1 MGDPR
6 KARKQ
11 YSRPR
16 SPWRADQLAQ
26 ELYLLGTFGLR
37 NKRELWRSQTHLS
50 SVRKQARTLLA
61 ATEQVR
67 LREEKKLLDSL
78 RRGGLVAEAA
88 TLDDI
93 LSLTVEDV
101 LSRRLQTIVFKKGMA
116 LSPLHARQ
124 LIVHGHVKIGNRV
137 ITIPG
142 YGVGHE
148 EESMITLVGNAHAG
162 THPPPA
168 EGKGEGV
175 SAPQQETKAESQE
188 EEKGTAEAAVGVEAQ
203 AAAPVTER

>member
-1 MGDPR
+1 MGDPK

-16 SPWRADQLAQ
+16 SPWRTDQLAQ

-37 NKRELWRSQTHLS
+37 NKRELWKVQTQLS

-61 ATEQVR
+61 ATEAVR

-78 RRGGLVAEAA
+78 RRRGLVREEA

-101 LSRRLQTIVFKKGMA
+101 LARRLQTMVFKKGMA
-116 LSPLHARQ
+116 LSPLHSRQ
-124 LIVHGHVKIGNRV
+124 LVVHGHVSVGRRV

-142 YGVGHE
+142 YEVGGHE
-148 EESMITLVGNAHAG
+148 EG
-162 THPPPA
+162 TIALIGGTAKAETAAPRPTEAPA
-168 EGKGEGV
+168 EQ
-175 SAPQQETKAESQE
+175 P
-188 EEKGTAEAAVGVEAQ
+188 AEAK
-203 AAAPVTER
+203 

>member
-37 NKRELWRSQTHLS
+37 NKRELWKAETRLS
-50 SVRKQARTLLA
+50 SVRKQARILLA
-61 ATEQVR
+61 ATQTVR

-78 RRGGLVAEAA
+78 RRRGFIGDAA

-101 LSRRLQTIVFKKGMA
+101 LQRRLQSMVFKKGMA
-116 LSPLHARQ
+116 LSPLHSRQ
-124 LIVHGHVKIGNRV
+124 LIVHGHVSVGGRV
-137 ITIPG
+137 VTVPG
-142 YGVGHE
+142 YEVEGRE
-148 EESMITLVGNAHAG
+148 ENRITVIGGAPRGPATG
-162 THPPPA
+162 EAQSQPA
-168 EGKGEGV
+168 EV
-175 SAPQQETKAESQE
+175 P
-188 EEKGTAEAAVGVEAQ
+188 AEAK
-203 AAAPVTER
+203 

>member
-37 NKRELWRSQTHLS
+37 NKRELWKAETLLS
-50 SVRKQARTLLA
+50 SIRKQARTLLA

-78 RRGGLVAEAA
+78 RRSGLVAEVA

-93 LSLTVEDV
+93 LSLTVEDL
-101 LSRRLQTIVFKKGMA
+101 LSRRLQTMVYRKGMA

-124 LIVHGHVKIGNRV
+124 LIVHGHVTIGGRV

-142 YGVGHE
+142 YEVGHNE
-148 EESMITLVGNAHAG
+148 EGTITLIGIE
-162 THPPPA
+162 T
-168 EGKGEGV
+168 K
-175 SAPQQETKAESQE
+175 SAPGPE
-188 EEKGTAEAAVGVEAQ
+188 EGTGDVPTSERNEEAKVDEVTQPPIAQ
-203 AAAPVTER
+203 K

>member
-1 MGDPR
+1 LGDPK

-37 NKRELWRSQTHLS
+37 NKRELWKTQTQLS

-61 ATEQVR
+61 ATQAVR

-78 RRGGLVAEAA
+78 KKKGLVHEEA

-93 LSLTVEDV
+93 LSLTVEDM
-101 LSRRLQTIVFKKGMA
+101 LARRLQSMVFKKGMA

-124 LIVHGHVKIGNRV
+124 LIVHGHVAIGDRI

-142 YGVGHE
+142 YEVGGADEGVIRLMGGAPPK
-148 EESMITLVGNAHAG
+148 ESA
-162 THPPPA
+162 PPA
-168 EGKGEGV
+168 E
-175 SAPQQETKAESQE
+175 
-188 EEKGTAEAAVGVEAQ
+188 
-203 AAAPVTER
+203 AAAPEQKQEAEQAPAEQPAEVK

>member
-1 MGDPR
+1 LGDPR

-37 NKRELWRSQTHLS
+37 NKRELWKSQTHLS
-50 SVRKQARTLLA
+50 SIRKQARTLLA

-78 RRGGLVAEAA
+78 RKRGLVTETA

-93 LSLTVEDV
+93 LSLTVEDL
-101 LSRRLQTIVFKKGMA
+101 LSRRLQTMVFKKGMA

-124 LIVHGHVKIGNRV
+124 LIVHGHVMIGGRV

-142 YGVGHE
+142 YEVGHDE
-148 EESMITLVGNAHAG
+148 ETTVALKGATEGVAPASEAAAEGAPAAEGSVEVMEKAVAQ
-162 THPPPA
+162 PPA
-168 EGKGEGV
+168 LGE
-175 SAPQQETKAESQE
+175 
-188 EEKGTAEAAVGVEAQ
+188 
-203 AAAPVTER
+203 

>member
-1 MGDPR
+1 LGDPK

-37 NKRELWRSQTHLS
+37 NKRELWRAQTQLS

-61 ATEQVR
+61 ATEAVR

-78 RRGGLVAEAA
+78 KRRGLVGEAA
-88 TLDDI
+88 SLDDI

-101 LSRRLQTIVFKKGMA
+101 LSRRLQTMVFKKGMA
-116 LSPLHARQ
+116 LSPLHSRQ
-124 LIVHGHVKIGNRV
+124 LIVHGHVTVGDRV

-142 YGVGHE
+142 YEVG
-148 EESMITLVGNAHAG
+148 
-162 THPPPA
+162 
-168 EGKGEGV
+168 
-175 SAPQQETKAESQE
+175 SQE
-188 EEKGTAEAAVGVEAQ
+188 EGGVKLTGREEASSAPAESKAENQQVPAEEQPTQAQ
-203 AAAPVTER
+203 

>member
-1 MGDPR
+1 MGDPK

-37 NKRELWRSQTHLS
+37 NKRELWKAQTQLS

-61 ATEQVR
+61 ATQAVR

-78 RRGGLVAEAA
+78 RRRGLVGEAA

-101 LSRRLQTIVFKKGMA
+101 LSRRLQTMVFKKGMS
-116 LSPLHARQ
+116 LSPLHSRQ
-124 LIVHGHVKIGNRV
+124 LIVHGHVAVGERV

-142 YGVGHE
+142 YEVGSQE
-148 EESMITLVGNAHAG
+148 EGEVMLTGREAPS
-162 THPPPA
+162 PPA
-168 EGKGEGV
+168 E
-175 SAPQQETKAESQE
+175 SKAEDQQAPAE
-188 EEKGTAEAAVGVEAQ
+188 EQPAQ
-203 AAAPVTER
+203 AK

>member
-1 MGDPR
+1 MGDPK

-37 NKRELWRSQTHLS
+37 NKRELWKAQTHLS
-50 SVRKQARTLLA
+50 TIRKQARTLLA

-67 LREEKKLLDSL
+67 LREERKLLDSL
-78 RRGGLVAEAA
+78 LRRGLVAEGA
-88 TLDDI
+88 TLDDT

-101 LSRRLQTIVFKKGMA
+101 LSRRLQTMVFKKGMA
-116 LSPLHARQ
+116 LSPLHSRQ
-124 LIVHGHVKIGNRV
+124 LIVHGHVTIGERV

-142 YGVGHE
+142 YEVGHE
-148 EESMITLVGNAHAG
+148 EEGMVKLTAAKEAAPQS
-162 THPPPA
+162 PPA
-168 EGKGEGV
+168 EI
-175 SAPQQETKAESQE
+175 SPAPERKAEVRE
-188 EEKGTAEAAVGVEAQ
+188 EA
-203 AAAPVTER
+203 VTEQPAPAE

>member
-1 MGDPR
+1 MGDPK
-6 KARKQ
+6 KARKTFN
-11 YSRPR
+11 RPR
-16 SPWRADQLAQ
+16 SPWRGDQLAM
-26 ELYLLGTFGLR
+26 ELYLLGSFGLR
-37 NKRELWRSQTHLS
+37 NKRELWKAQTGLS

-78 RRGGLVAEAA
+78 KRRGLVADEA

-101 LSRRLQTIVFKKGMA
+101 LGRRLQTLVFKKGMA

-124 LIVHGHVKIGNRV
+124 LVVHGHVTIGERV

-142 YGVGHE
+142 YGVRRDE
-148 EESMITLVGNAHAG
+148 EESVALIPSGKEPETPV
-162 THPPPA
+162 PA
-168 EGKGEGV
+168 EEA
-175 SAPQQETKAESQE
+175 APAQVEEPAAEPAKAEEAAAEPQ
-188 EEKGTAEAAVGVEAQ
+188 GTA
-203 AAAPVTER
+203 

>member
-1 MGDPR
+1 LGDP
-6 KARKQ
+6 KKTRKQ

-37 NKRELWRSQTHLS
+37 NKRELWKGQTVLS

-61 ATEQVR
+61 ATEAVR

-78 RRGGLVAEAA
+78 RRKGLISDTA

-101 LSRRLQTIVFKKGMA
+101 LARRLQSMVFKKGMA
-116 LSPLHARQ
+116 LSPLHSRQ
-124 LIVHGHVKIGNRV
+124 LIVHGHVSVGRRV
-137 ITIPG
+137 ITRPG
-142 YGVGHE
+142 YEVGNKE
-148 EESMITLVGNAHAG
+148 ENTITLTGGSGPKQGA
-162 THPPPA
+162 TP
-168 EGKGEGV
+168 GE
-175 SAPQQETKAESQE
+175 AAQEARKVPTQA
-188 EEKGTAEAAVGVEAQ
+188 AEA
-203 AAAPVTER
+203 R

>member
-1 MGDPR
+1 MGDPK
-6 KARKQ
+6 KARKG

-37 NKRELWRSQTHLS
+37 NKRELWKAQTHLS

-61 ATEQVR
+61 ATETVR
-67 LREEKKLLDSL
+67 RREEKKLLDSL
-78 RRGGLVAEAA
+78 RRRGLIGEAA

-101 LSRRLQTIVFKKGMA
+101 LSRRLQTMVFKKGMA

-124 LIVHGHVKIGNRV
+124 LISHGHVVVGSGR

-142 YGVGHE
+142 YEVGFSE
-148 EESMITLVGNAHAG
+148 EGTVRLLAAPGAPSTAAPAAESEQGRPEAG
-162 THPPPA
+162 RSEQEQAAPA
-168 EGKGEGV
+168 E
-175 SAPQQETKAESQE
+175 
-188 EEKGTAEAAVGVEAQ
+188 
-203 AAAPVTER
+203 

>member
-37 NKRELWRSQTHLS
+37 NKRELWKSQTHLS

-61 ATEQVR
+61 ATEQTR

-78 RRGGLVAEAA
+78 RRSGLVSEAA

-93 LSLTVEDV
+93 LSLTVEDL
-101 LSRRLQTIVFKKGMA
+101 LSRRLQTMVFKKGMA

-124 LIVHGHVKIGNRV
+124 LIVHGHVAIEGRV

-142 YGVGHE
+142 YEVGHD
-148 EESMITLVGNAHAG
+148 EESTVSLRGISEGPAPTPGVATEGSPTAQVGGDAKEEAVAQPPTAG
-162 THPPPA
+162 
-168 EGKGEGV
+168 E
-175 SAPQQETKAESQE
+175 
-188 EEKGTAEAAVGVEAQ
+188 
-203 AAAPVTER
+203 

>member
-1 MGDPR
+1 MGDPK

-37 NKRELWRSQTHLS
+37 NKRELWKAQTQLS

-61 ATEQVR
+61 ATEAVR

-78 RRGGLVAEAA
+78 RRRGLVHEGA

-93 LSLTVEDV
+93 LSLTVEDM
-101 LSRRLQTIVFKKGMA
+101 LTRRLQSMVFKKGMA
-116 LSPLHARQ
+116 LSPLHSRQ
-124 LIVHGHVKIGNRV
+124 LIVHGHVMVGEKI
-137 ITIPG
+137 ITVPG
-142 YGVGHE
+142 YEVGGKEEGTIKLIGHE
-148 EESMITLVGNAHAG
+148 T
-162 THPPPA
+162 PPSGAEAPEA
-168 EGKGEGV
+168 EGAKGN
-175 SAPQQETKAESQE
+175 Q
-188 EEKGTAEAAVGVEAQ
+188 AQ
-203 AAAPVTER
+203 AEEPVKAQ